1 MVRSL
6 AKLRLVIAMLLPM
19 DGHASQDQLPDPPP
33 SSTSQKLPAFPS
45 LDRTAVTLSGLS
57 SGGFFVHQS
66 HVAFSSLVKGA
77 GIIAGG
83 RFGCVETI
91 PNPWSPFWPAFPD
104 RVSAAVVACTHYGL
118 VTL

>member
-33 SSTSQKLPAFPS
+33 SSTSQKVPAFPS

-91 PNPWSPFWPAFPD
+91 PDPWSPFWPAFPD